1 MKKLF
6 LSIILVIGLLFKA
19 NSQNAKGDWYVGT
32 GDITNVAWTDWAVSP
47 SIGYAVTENLV
58 LGGSVSQAVNEDMD
72 LDMSAKY
79 FFKGYF
85 AGVNLDGFSTEGMVF
100 ELGKMFTFHKGV
112 YVAPSFRYDYD
123 AETFNLGF
131 GFGMKF

>member
-6 LSIILVIGLLFKA
+6 LSIILTIGLLFTA

-47 SIGYAVTENLV
+47 SLGYAVTDNLV
-58 LGGSVSQAVNEDMD
+58 LGGSVAHIAGGDMD
-72 LDMSAKY
+72 LDLSAKY

-85 AGVNLDGFSTEGMVF
+85 AGVDLDGFSTEGMVF

-112 YVAPSFRYDYD
+112 YVAPSLNYDYD
-123 AETFNLGF
+123 AETLNMGL

>member
-6 LSIILVIGLLFKA
+6 FNLILTVGLCFAA
-19 NSQNAKGDWYVGT
+19 NAQNEKGDWYVGT

-47 SIGYAVTENLV
+47 SLGYAVTGNLV
-58 LGGSVSQAVNEDMD
+58 LGGSVSQIAEEDMD
-72 LDMSAKY
+72 LDMFAKY

-123 AETFNLGF
+123 AETMNLGF

>member
-6 LSIILVIGLLFKA
+6 LSIILTIGLLFTA

>member
-6 LSIILVIGLLFKA
+6 LSIILTIGLLFTA

-47 SIGYAVTENLV
+47 SIGYAVTENLE
-58 LGGSVSQAVNEDMD
+58 LGGSVTQIAEEDMD
-72 LDMSAKY
+72 LDMFAKY

-85 AGVNLDGFSTEGMVF
+85 AGVDLDGFSTEGMVF
-100 ELGKMFTFHKGV
+100 EMGKMFMFHKEV
-112 YVAPSFRYDYD
+112 YVAPSINYDYD
-123 AETFNLGF
+123 AETLNMGL

>member
-6 LSIILVIGLLFKA
+6 LSIILTIGLLFTA

-47 SIGYAVTENLV
+47 SLGYAVTENLV
-58 LGGSVSQAVNEDMD
+58 LGGSVSQIADEDMD

-123 AETFNLGF
+123 AETFNLGL

>member
-6 LSIILVIGLLFKA
+6 LSIILTIGLLFTA

-47 SIGYAVTENLV
+47 SLGYAVTENLV

-100 ELGKMFTFHKGV
+100 ELGKMFMFHKGV

>member
-6 LSIILVIGLLFKA
+6 LSIILTIGLLFTA

-58 LGGSVSQAVNEDMD
+58 LGGSVTQIAEEDMD
-72 LDMSAKY
+72 LDMFAKY

-85 AGVNLDGFSTEGMVF
+85 AGVDLDGFSTEGMVF
-100 ELGKMFTFHKGV
+100 EMGKMFMFHKGV
-112 YVAPSFRYDYD
+112 YVAPSFNYDYD
-123 AETFNLGF
+123 AETFNMGI

>member
-6 LSIILVIGLLFKA
+6 LSLILTIGLLFA
-19 NSQNAKGDWYVGT
+19 ADAQNVKGNWYVGT
-32 GDITNVAWTDWAVSP
+32 GDITNVAWTDWAMSP
-47 SIGYAVTENLV
+47 TLGYAVTDNLV
-58 LGGSVSQAVNEDMD
+58 LGGSVTHMAGESMD

-79 FFKGYF
+79 FFGDYF
-85 AGVNLDGFSTEGMVF
+85 AGINLDGFSTEGMVF